1 VQISSAA
8 SDLLAPHSGVSL
20 PVTSPLNPANSAL
33 IDHFYKIENVL
44 ESENA
49 LILFT
54 QCMTAPG
61 RFVMKVLC
69 DYQDTRYSLE
79 TRGKRQQCQL
89 EALQRN
95 RTYTPEVYLG
105 LARIFDCSPPFDY
118 IRIGELIENP
128 SQEILEPDA
137 EYALLMEQL
146 PDNRRLDTLLQTDDA
161 TFVGHLVRVL
171 AEYIAYMHV
180 NLTPSLSLEE
190 ASSWGSYEQLH
201 DKLLKNLQILDLVP
215 TISKYCKRICPK
227 ERIDSLRKGVLELF
241 SQSRYLDYFE
251 QRIQTQ
257 RIKRCHGDIKSPNIW
272 IVPGRDGE
280 NGQCIKILDAIDF
293 NPSYSNIDILSDFA
307 MLVIDIQTR
316 THSSALANAMID
328 HYLALTDQNEP
339 VARAVLGY
347 YLVEK
352 ALVGTYISFVYDDLP
367 DLGLSLLEVAE
378 MRINCLMDLWR

>member
-1 VQISSAA
+1 VLTSNAYL
-8 SDLLAPHSGVSL
+8 DVFMPHSGIALPITSSL
-20 PVTSPLNPANSAL
+20 APGDSVL
-33 IDHFYKIENVL
+33 IGNCYKIESIL
-44 ESENA
+44 EFESA
-49 LILFT
+49 WILFT
-54 QCMTAPG
+54 EHTTKPK
-61 RFVMKVLC
+61 RLVMKVLRG
-69 DYQDTRYSLE
+69 YKDTRYSLE
-79 TRGKRQQCQL
+79 TRDKRQQCQL

-105 LARIFDCSPPFDY
+105 LARIFDFSPPFDY
-118 IRIGELIENP
+118 IRIGELIEKP
-128 SQEILEPDA
+128 SQEILDPDA

-171 AEYIAYMHV
+171 AEYVAYMHV

-190 ASSWGSYEQLH
+190 ASRWGSYEQLH

-215 TISKYCKRICPK
+215 TISEYCKRICPK
-227 ERIDSLRKGVLELF
+227 ERIDSLRKSVLELF
-241 SQSRYLDYFE
+241 SQSRYLDYFQ
-251 QRIQTQ
+251 QRIWTQ

-272 IVPGRDGE
+272 MIPSRDSE

-316 THSSALANAMID
+316 THSSELADAMID
-328 HYLALTDQNEP
+328 HYLALTGQNEP

-367 DLGLSLLEVAE
+367 NLGLSLLEVAE
-378 MRINCLMDLWR
+378 KRINCLMHL

>member
-1 VQISSAA
+1 M
-8 SDLLAPHSGVSL
+8 PHSGIALPITSSL
-20 PVTSPLNPANSAL
+20 APGDSVL
-33 IDHFYKIENVL
+33 IGNYYKIESIL
-44 ESENA
+44 EFESA
-49 LILFT
+49 WILFT
-54 QCMTAPG
+54 EHTTKPE
-61 RFVMKVLC
+61 RLVMKVLRG
-69 DYQDTRYSLE
+69 YKDTRYSLE

-95 RTYTPEVYLG
+95 RTYTPEIYLG
-105 LARIFDCSPPFDY
+105 LARIFDFSPSSDH

-128 SQEILEPDA
+128 SQELLDPDA

-171 AEYIAYMHV
+171 AEYIAHMHIK
-180 NLTPSLSLEE
+180 LTPSLSLEE
-190 ASSWGSYEQLH
+190 ASSWGSYKQLH

-215 TISKYCKRICPK
+215 TISEYCKRICPK
-227 ERIDSLRKGVLELF
+227 ERIDSLRKSVLELF
-241 SQSRYLDYFE
+241 FQSRYPDYFE

-257 RIKRCHGDIKSPNIW
+257 RIKCCHGDIKSPNIW
-272 IVPGRDGE
+272 MIPGRDGE

-316 THSSALANAMID
+316 THSSTLADAMID
-328 HYLALTDQNEP
+328 HYLALTGQNEP

-378 MRINCLMDLWR
+378 KRINGLMPL